1 MFIFLGAVANQF
13 LDPIQWL
20 VAIPI
25 AFAVR
30 QYQLGLRVLG
40 LVGLQLIIL
49 LMLTKILGFS
59 DDTGP
64 AIVVASSIR
73 AVFLLLLIRPKFQ
86 YGSDTIKFCT
96 TVGSEL
102 HRQIVDAFE
111 TNQKEAEVRL
121 NDLTTTGYLF
131 GFINEKTQ
139 THADI
144 EPTDELFAHIFE
156 GILPNKL
163 SLIFKRNHERLVLAK
178 EVNGLEAEVA
188 NFDLGVSAGKSD
200 AQKTSNYESPH
211 NLNRYLTGQKFKL
224 KLASN

>member
-1 MFIFLGAVANQF
+1 MFIFLGTVAAQF
-13 LDPIQWL
+13 LDPIHWL

-64 AIVVASSIR
+64 AIVVASLIR

-86 YGSDTIKFCT
+86 FTSDTIKFCT

-111 TNQKEAEVRL
+111 TNQKEAEIRL

-131 GFINEKTQ
+131 GFINEKTH
-139 THADI
+139 TRADI
-144 EPTDELFAHIFE
+144 EPTDELFAFIFE

-163 SLIFKRNHERLVLAK
+163 SLIFKRNHERLILAK

-188 NFDLGVSAGKSD
+188 NFDLGVSVGKSD
-200 AQKTSNYESPH
+200 AHKTSNYESPH

-224 KLASN
+224 NLASN